1 MRAARRESESGYYH
15 VVARGNG
22 KQIIF
27 ESDDDRATFVR
38 MLGESS
44 SAVGV
49 GIIAWCL
56 MENHVH
62 MVLEDAEGRMSEAMR
77 TLLSRYAR
85 YFNERTGH
93 VGHVFQERFFSE
105 PIEGDSYLLAAV
117 RYVHLNPERA
127 GVCPAGEY
135 RWSSYQEY
143 LGAPGLTRTET
154 VLDMVQGPEG
164 FIALCSDDGGA
175 VYVPRLG
182 CGMDENA
189 RLRVATEVLSAAGL
203 GAPGDVKGLS
213 RARRDAAIRLLGEK
227 GFSIR
232 WIERLTG
239 VGRGT
244 IAYVLSGGRE
254 EPDR

>member
-1 MRAARRESESGYYH
+1 MRVARRESESGYYH

-27 ESDDDRATFVR
+27 ESNDDRATFVR
-38 MLGESS
+38 MLEESA
-44 SAVGV
+44 SAADV

-56 MENHVH
+56 MGNHVH
-62 MVLEDAEGRMSEAMR
+62 LVLEDAGSRMSDAMR
-77 TLLSRYAR
+77 TLLARYAR

-127 GVCPAGEY
+127 GVCSAGEY

-143 LGAPGLTRTET
+143 LGVPSLSRTET

-164 FIALCSDDGGA
+164 FIALCSDDSGA
-175 VYVPRLG
+175 VYVPRFERG
-182 CGMDENA
+182 ADESA
-189 RLRVATEVLSAAGL
+189 RLRAATEVLAAAGL
-203 GAPGDVKGLS
+203 GAPGDVKELS
-213 RARRDAAIRLLGEK
+213 RARRNAAIRLLGEK

-239 VGRGT
+239 LGRGT
-244 IAYVLSGGRE
+244 IAYVLSDKRE
-254 EPDR
+254 EPDK